1 MADRYDPTEIEPK
14 WQERWERDALY
25 HADDDDPRPKWYAL
39 TMFPYTSGNLHI
51 GHWFAIAPSDVQA
64 RFMRMRGHNVM
75 FPIGFDAFGLPA
87 ENAALKQGIHP
98 AKWTWDNVATMRGQL
113 KSMGASF
120 DWQREIVT
128 CDPAYYR
135 WTQWWFLKL
144 FETGLAYRA
153 EAPANWCP
161 GCQTVLAN
169 EQVKDGA
176 CERCGSVVSRR
187 SLEQWFFRI
196 TKYAEEL
203 LDFGKLQWPEQVMTM
218 QRNWIGRSEGAELSF
233 ALEQPAGETQEI
245 RVFTTRPDTVYG
257 VTFMVVAPEHPLVA
271 ALTTPDHRAEVD
283 AYVAAA
289 ARATEIDRLS
299 TEGEKTGVF
308 TGAYCVNRLSGNRVP
323 IYIADYVLYSYGT
336 GAVMGV
342 PAHDQRDFEF
352 ARKYGIPIVQVITPV
367 KGETQ
372 ALDAAYVEP
381 GSMIDSGP
389 FDGQTNAEGW
399 QGIADKAEREGIGRR
414 TITYRL
420 RDWLISRQRYWGAPI
435 PIVYCEK
442 DGIVP
447 LREDQ
452 LPVLLP
458 DDAEFLPTGQSPLA
472 LHQGFLHTTCPKC
485 DGPARRETDT
495 MDTFMCSNWYYL
507 RYVSPH
513 FDGGPID
520 PALAPKWLPVDQY
533 TGGAEHAVMHLLYAR
548 FFTKAAR
555 DIGVVAIDEP
565 FTRLF
570 NQGQIMGPDGQR
582 MSKSRGN
589 VVAPDQQV
597 SRYGADAFRCYLMF
611 LGPWD
616 QGGPYD
622 DSGFAGLSRWL
633 HRAWTIA
640 TEETP
645 TTRDGES
652 ARAVRSLAHRTI
664 QRVTEDIEKFRF
676 NTMLAALMEY
686 TNGLAR
692 LRDAGPVDGAAWT
705 EAIESLILML
715 APAAPHIAEELW
727 ERSGHSYSVH
737 TQAWPRWDTRYTT
750 VEAVTIVVQVNGK
763 LRDRIQ
769 APTGLSEAQAMAQ
782 AMASG
787 KVRPFLDGK
796 AVGRTIYV
804 PDKLLNIVIG

>member
-14 WQERWERDALY
+14 WQDRWERDALY
-25 HADDDDPRPKWYAL
+25 HAADDDPRPKWYAL

-64 RFMRMRGHNVM
+64 RFMRMRGRNVM

-87 ENAALKQGIHP
+87 ENAAIKQGIHP
-98 AKWTWDNVATMRGQL
+98 AKWTWDNVATMHDQL
-113 KSMGASF
+113 KSMGSSF

-144 FETGLAYRA
+144 FEKGLAYRA

-169 EQVKDGA
+169 EQVEDGA

-196 TKYAEEL
+196 TNYAEEL
-203 LDFGKLQWPEQVMTM
+203 LDFDKLQWPEQIMTM
-218 QRNWIGRSEGAELSF
+218 QRHWIGRSEGVELSF
-233 ALEQPAGETQEI
+233 ALEQPAGDAQEM
-245 RVFTTRPDTVYG
+245 RVFTTRPDTIYG
-257 VTFMVVAPEHPLVA
+257 VTFMVMAPEHPLVA
-271 ALTTPDHRAEVD
+271 ALTTPDRRAEVD

-289 ARATEIDRLS
+289 ARTTEIDRLS
-299 TEGEKTGVF
+299 SEGEKTGVF
-308 TGAYCVNRLSGNRVP
+308 TGAYCVNRLNGNRVP
-323 IYIADYVLYSYGT
+323 IYVADYVLYSYGT

-352 ARKYGIPIVQVITPV
+352 AHKYGIPVVQVITPV
-367 KGETQ
+367 KGEKQ
-372 ALDAAYVEP
+372 ALDAAYIEP

-399 QGIADKAEREGIGRR
+399 QGIADKAEREGVGKR

-447 LREDQ
+447 LPEDQ

-472 LHQGFLHTTCPKC
+472 LHQGFLNTTCPKC

-597 SRYGADAFRCYLMF
+597 NRYGADAFRCYLMF

-640 TEETP
+640 TEATP
-645 TTRDGES
+645 ATNDAES
-652 ARAVRSLAHRTI
+652 ARALRGLTHRTI

-705 EAIESLILML
+705 EAIEALILML

-727 ERSGHSYSVH
+727 ERTGHGYSVH
-737 TQAWPRWDTRYTT
+737 TQPWPRWDARYTA

-782 AMASG
+782 AMASA

-796 AVGRTIYV
+796 PVRRAIYV

>member
-25 HADDDDPRPKWYAL
+25 HAADDDPRPKWYAL

-87 ENAALKQGIHP
+87 ENAAIKQGTHP
-98 AKWTWDNVATMRGQL
+98 AKWTWDNVATMRDQL
-113 KSMGASF
+113 KSMGSSF

-144 FETGLAYRA
+144 FEKGLAYRA
-153 EAPANWCP
+153 DAPANWCP
-161 GCQTVLAN
+161 SCQTVLAN

-176 CERCGSVVSRR
+176 CERCGTVVSRR
-187 SLEQWFFRI
+187 SMEQWFFRI
-196 TKYAEEL
+196 TNYAEEL
-203 LDFGKLQWPEQVMTM
+203 LDFGKLQWPEQIMTM
-218 QRNWIGRSEGAELSF
+218 QRHWIGRSEGVELSF
-233 ALEQPAGETQEI
+233 ALEQPAGDAQEM

-257 VTFMVVAPEHPLVA
+257 VTFMVIAPEHPLVA
-271 ALTTPDHRAEVD
+271 AMTTADRRAEVD
-283 AYVAAA
+283 TYVAAA

-299 TEGEKTGVF
+299 SEGEKTGVF
-308 TGAYCVNRLSGNRVP
+308 TGAYCVNRLNGNRVP
-323 IYIADYVLYSYGT
+323 IYVADYVLFSYGT

-352 ARKYGIPIVQVITPV
+352 AQKYGIPVVQVITPV
-367 KGETQ
+367 RGEKQ

-399 QGIADKAEREGIGRR
+399 QGIADKAEREGVGKR

-420 RDWLISRQRYWGAPI
+420 RDWLISRQRCWGAPI

-447 LREDQ
+447 LPEDQ

-472 LHQGFLHTTCPKC
+472 LHQGFLNTTCPKC

-520 PALAPKWLPVDQY
+520 PALAPQWLPVDQY

-597 SRYGADAFRCYLMF
+597 NRYGADAFRCYLMF

-622 DSGFAGLSRWL
+622 DSGFSGLSRWL

-640 TEETP
+640 TEATP
-645 TTRDGES
+645 ATNDAES
-652 ARAVRSLAHRTI
+652 ARALRSLTHRTI

-692 LRDAGPVDGAAWT
+692 LRDAGTVDGAAWT

-727 ERSGHSYSVH
+727 ERTGHGYSVH
-737 TQAWPRWDTRYTT
+737 TQAWPRWDARYTA

-769 APTGLSEAQAMAQ
+769 VPTGLSEAQAMAQ
-782 AMASG
+782 AMASA

-796 AVGRTIYV
+796 PVRRAIYV

>member
-25 HADDDDPRPKWYAL
+25 HAADDDPRPKWYAL
-39 TMFPYTSGNLHI
+39 TMFPYTSGNLHV
-51 GHWFAIAPSDVQA
+51 GHWFNYTGADLHA
-64 RFMRMRGHNVM
+64 RLMRMRGYNVM

-87 ENAALKQGIHP
+87 ENAAIKQGIHP
-98 AKWTWDNVATMRGQL
+98 AKWTWDNVAYMRGQL

-120 DWQREIVT
+120 DWQREVVT

-144 FETGLAYRA
+144 FEKGLAYRA

-161 GCQTVLAN
+161 SCQTVLAN

-176 CERCGSVVSRR
+176 CERCGTVVSRR
-187 SLEQWFFRI
+187 SMEQWFFRI
-196 TKYAEEL
+196 TKYADEL
-203 LDFGKLQWPEQVMTM
+203 LDFGKLQWPEQIMTM
-218 QRNWIGRSEGAELSF
+218 QRHWIGRSEGVELSF
-233 ALEQPAGETQEI
+233 ALERPAGDTTEI

-257 VTFMVVAPEHPLVA
+257 VTFMVIAPEHPVVE
-271 ALTTPDHRAEVD
+271 ALTTPDRHAEVH

-299 TEGEKTGVF
+299 SEGEKTGVF
-308 TGAYCVNRLSGNRVP
+308 TGAYCVNRLNGNRVP

-352 ARKYGIPIVQVITPV
+352 AGKYGLPIIQVITPI
-367 KGETQ
+367 KGEKQ

-399 QGIADKAEREGIGRR
+399 QGIADKAEREGIGKR

-435 PIVYCEK
+435 PIVYCER

-447 LREDQ
+447 LPEDQ

-472 LHQGFLHTTCPKC
+472 LHQGFLNNTCPKC

-495 MDTFMCSNWYYL
+495 MDTFMCSNWYYM
-507 RYVSPH
+507 RYVSPQ
-513 FDGGPID
+513 FEGGPID
-520 PALAPKWLPVDQY
+520 PALAPQWLPVDQY

-640 TEETP
+640 TEEPPATN
-645 TTRDGES
+645 DAES
-652 ARAVRSLAHRTI
+652 ARAVRGLTHRTI
-664 QRVTEDIEKFRF
+664 QRVTDDIEKFRF

-692 LRDAGPVDGAAWT
+692 IRDAGPVDGAAWT
-705 EAIESLILML
+705 EAVEALILMA
-715 APAAPHIAEELW
+715 APSAPHIAEELW
-727 ERSGHSYSVH
+727 ERTGHSYSVH
-737 TQAWPRWDTRYTT
+737 TQPWPQWEARYTA

-763 LRDRIQ
+763 LRDRLE
-769 APTGLSEAQAMAQ
+769 APTGLSEAEAMELAL
-782 AMASG
+782 ASE
-787 KVRPFLDGK
+787 KARPFIEGK
-796 AVGRTIYV
+796 TVRRTIYV